1 MLNHCL
7 EWDKLSVKRLIHSRQ
22 WFNTLIQ
29 RSWTAGSVA
38 YTVFVWS
45 RLSASVE
52 LSTRYT
58 TPDTTVEIGSTSAT
72 VE

>member
-1 MLNHCL
+1 MLNEL
-7 EWDKLSVKRLIHSRQ
+7 MHSRQ
-22 WFNTLIQ
+22 WFNTLIP
-29 RSWTAGSVA
+29 RSRTVRSVA

-58 TPDTTVEIGSTSAT
+58 TSDTTAEIGSISAN